1 MFLIVAI
8 MSLSFIGVLLLFL
21 AIYGDV
27 MSPRLFAFGMVLILA
42 GAVAAINV
50 KPGDGCLIGS
60 KCWNTKVHRE

>member
-8 MSLSFIGVLLLFL
+8 MSLSFIGVLLLL
-21 AIYGDV
+21 WATLGDR
-27 MSPRLFAFGMVLILA
+27 MSPRLFAFCMVLIL
-42 GAVAAINV
+42 GAAIAAINV